1 MEAAGRVTP
10 NSNDVNHGLA
20 RAVDA
25 AGTAARNAIE
35 SASDAAPPLVDRVA
49 SGAHQAVDRI
59 AGAAGQ
65 AVQSLDFKGEQF
77 KVAQE
82 RVFEQCRS
90 YVRAN
95 PMASLGIAV
104 AAGYLL
110 SRLLGSR

>member
-10 NSNDVNHGLA
+10 NSNDGNHGLA

-25 AGTAARNAIE
+25 AGTGARNAIE
-35 SASDAAPPLVDRVA
+35 GASDAAQPLVDRVA
-49 SGAHQAVDRI
+49 FGAHQAVDRI
-59 AGAAGQ
+59 ASAAGQ
-65 AVQSLDFKGEQF
+65 AAQSLDLKGEQF
-77 KVAQE
+77 KGAQA
-82 RVFEQCRS
+82 RVFEQCRG

-95 PMASLGIAV
+95 PLASLGIAV